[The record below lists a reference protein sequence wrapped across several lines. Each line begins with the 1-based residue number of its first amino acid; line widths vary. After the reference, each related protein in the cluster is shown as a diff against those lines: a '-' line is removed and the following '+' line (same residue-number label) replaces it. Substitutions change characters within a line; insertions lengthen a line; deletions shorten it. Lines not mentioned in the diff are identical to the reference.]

1 MRRRC
6 RAVYWKSSE
15 QQFMNRRELL
25 GLAFAS
31 LMAGHISG
39 CGRVPQVKD
48 SSDATMPTAPA
59 LQTADA
65 SGPGPQDA
73 DAPTE
78 FTATSSGL
86 KYRILRKGTGPK
98 PTRSNTAI
106 VNYKG
111 SLDDGTVFDQS
122 YGREPFPV
130 QMAGGVIQGW
140 LEGLTYVEEGGMIE
154 LEIPPQLGYGPDGFP
169 PVIPANATLHFT
181 VEVLEVR

>member
-1 MRRRC
+1 
-6 RAVYWKSSE
+6 
-15 QQFMNRRELL
+15 MNRRDIL
-25 GLAFAS
+25 GMAVAS
-31 LMAGHISG
+31 LAAGPLTG
-39 CGRVPQVKD
+39 CGRAPQINGTEA
-48 SSDATMPTAPA
+48 ATPTAPA
-59 LQTADA
+59 LETADA

-78 FTATSSGL
+78 FTATQTGL

-111 SLDDGTVFDQS
+111 WLDDGTVFDQS

-130 QMAGGVIQGW
+130 EMAGGVIDGW

-154 LEIPPQLGYGPDGFP
+154 LEIPSQLAYGPGGRPGIP
-169 PVIPANATLHFT
+169 PNATLHFT
-181 VEVLEVR
+181 VEVLQVR